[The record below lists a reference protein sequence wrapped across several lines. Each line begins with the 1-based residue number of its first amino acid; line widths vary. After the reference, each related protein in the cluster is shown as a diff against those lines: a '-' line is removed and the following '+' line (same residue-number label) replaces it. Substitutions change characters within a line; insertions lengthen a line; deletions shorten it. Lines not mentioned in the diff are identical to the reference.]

1 MPHRNPYPIPHR
13 SGDIDAAVHLAQS
26 ALASLDVPS
35 GSPSRPGGSLT
46 AGGDAGSGGGGGVGD
61 TAGDPSRTLLRD
73 IVALVAYEKPED
85 SPLVG
90 LLRDIWARGLTL
102 GRKKGHLGG
111 AR

>member
-1 MPHRNPYPIPHR
+1 MSHRINPALPYPYHPIPLR

-35 GSPSRPGGSLT
+35 GSPSRPAGSLT
-46 AGGDAGSGGGGGVGD
+46 AGGDTGSGGGGGD
-61 TAGDPSRTLLRD
+61 AAGDPSRTLLRD

-90 LLRDIWARGLTL
+90 LT
-102 GRKKGHLGG
+102 
-111 AR
+111 